1 MQSNPDKQIVELDN
15 GVYACLYSGLTNA
28 GFIIGD
34 DGVLVIDS
42 LRVPSFARGLISD
55 IKTVTSKPVRY
66 VVDTHSHWDH
76 SWGNEEFPDSTIIGH
91 QNCYNE
97 MVDVEWNDA
106 WRKKVINA
114 NDPWSKEAG
123 LVNITPPNLTF
134 DTSMK
139 LYLAGREIQLLYFG
153 RAHTSGDTFIYLPA
167 ERIVFTGDVA
177 QDAGMPFL
185 GDSYPEE
192 WPETDDKLVDLA
204 VDRFVSG
211 HGPIG
216 NHKAMSE
223 SRDFMHKFVNT
234 IKMAKEEGQ
243 DENAASNYTAAT
255 IVDQF
260 AHWRGIERLKEAAA
274 EVYRKLG

>member
-106 WRKKVINA
+106 WREKVVTA

-192 WPETDDKLVDLA
+192 WPETDDNWL
-204 VDRFVSG
+204 
-211 HGPIG
+211 IW
-216 NHKAMSE
+216 
-223 SRDFMHKFVNT
+223 
-234 IKMAKEEGQ
+234 Q
-243 DENAASNYTAAT
+243 
-255 IVDQF
+255 
-260 AHWRGIERLKEAAA
+260 
-274 EVYRKLG
+274 

>member
-1 MQSNPDKQIVELDN
+1 MQSNLDKQIVELDN

-28 GFIIGD
+28 GFIVGD

-42 LRVPSFARGLISD
+42 LRVPSFARGLIND

-76 SWGNEEFPDSTIIGH
+76 SWGNEEFPDSIIVGH

-97 MVDVEWNDA
+97 MIDVEWNDA
-106 WRKKVINA
+106 WRKKVVNA

-123 LVNITPPNLTF
+123 LVNIVPPTLTF
-134 DTSMK
+134 DTSMR
-139 LYLAGREIQLLYFG
+139 LYFAGREIQLLYFG
-153 RAHTSGDTFIYLPA
+153 RAHTSGDTFIYLPE
-167 ERIVFTGDVA
+167 ERIVFTGDVI

-185 GDSYPEE
+185 ADSYPEE
-192 WPETDDKLVDLA
+192 WPATDDKLVDLE

-216 NHKAMSE
+216 NHKALSE
-223 SRDFMHKFVNT
+223 SRDFMHKFVET
-234 IKMAKEEGQ
+234 IKMAKDDGQ
-243 DENAASNYTAAT
+243 DENSASNHTAIA
-255 IVDQF
+255 IGDQF
-260 AHWRGIERLKEAAA
+260 AHWRGIDRIKEAAA